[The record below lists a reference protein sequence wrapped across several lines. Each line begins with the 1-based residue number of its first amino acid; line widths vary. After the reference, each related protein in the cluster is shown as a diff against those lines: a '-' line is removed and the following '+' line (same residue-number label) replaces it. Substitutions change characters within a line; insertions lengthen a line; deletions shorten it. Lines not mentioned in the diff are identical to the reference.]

1 MSRSKFLE
9 KALDHE
15 IFSQKEEQ
23 QICSLLS
30 EDEKIQFYIN
40 NNLRIAQGLAGKY
53 SCKFK
58 NKSKIDTEDLFS
70 AACKGLV
77 DAAKTFDSSRGAKFC
92 TYGFIAM
99 KREIVK
105 FINSNVSIVRDP
117 NAHAGS
123 KPRSEFSL
131 DKVMQ
136 DDGET
141 SLHEIFSQCETAP
154 TDNESNQDREKHFSF
169 FSNKYLA
176 SLDSKE
182 RVIVESVHGLNR
194 DDSMNFSEIAL
205 ELNTSR
211 QRVHQ
216 IYLKALRK
224 LRLIMSE
231 DGYKNF
237 NSILS

>member
-9 KALDHE
+9 KALTHK
-15 IFSQKEEQ
+15 IYSIKEEQ
-23 QICSLLS
+23 EICNSFS
-30 EDEKIQFYIN
+30 ENEKIQFYIES
-40 NNLRIAQGLAGKY
+40 NLRIARSLAAKY
-53 SCKFK
+53 SFKFK
-58 NKSKIDTEDLFS
+58 NKSKIDIDDLFS

-92 TYGFIAM
+92 TYGFLAM

-105 FINSNVSIVRDP
+105 FINNNISVVRDP
-117 NAHAGS
+117 NANAES

-131 DKVMQ
+131 DKIMQ

-141 SLHEIFSQCETAP
+141 SLHEIFSQCEATL
-154 TDNESNQDREKHFSF
+154 TNNESNQDKEKYFSF

-216 IYLKALRK
+216 IYSKALRK